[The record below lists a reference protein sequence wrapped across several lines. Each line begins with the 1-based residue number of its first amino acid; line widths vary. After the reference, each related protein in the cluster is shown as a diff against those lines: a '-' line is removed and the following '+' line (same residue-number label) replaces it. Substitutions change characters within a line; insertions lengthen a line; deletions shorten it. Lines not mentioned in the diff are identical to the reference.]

1 MSIYNNSSSSSFA
14 EHEPLEGDWLDNF
27 LEEDEAGSH
36 VDDTIPLDS
45 EAEREAFEKP
55 LLPEQRYYAE
65 RAIDLR
71 NTLEHP
77 QGNRFVGMSNDSI
90 LQGRSSF
97 LDENPSE
104 QTIDTTVTE
113 QDREKIYQSEY
124 LRRSGRSWQ
133 PIEYTNVKPEKL
145 QFADIDAAILTFL
158 NQPND
163 PIIRRQIV
171 KEFYNFLCVY
181 TDAPSIPELTAKLHD
196 PETYMKSISDSYLR
210 DLQSLGQ
217 SYTPF
222 DEATSMTDTHT
233 IKKVQ
238 ETHHATPY
246 YISQLLNL
254 FQHRV
259 VDSLTVNLLHLYKYK
274 PALCKLV
281 LDHPTET
288 ISIIDEATLFFV
300 HRVESNYILS
310 NNRITSRFLIP
321 YLRMSD
327 LAALEI
333 DCTEYDLLEKSWKN
347 LKSACLNKYIRLTG
361 VVTTKSTRLPRLSQ
375 VTMLCRDCGAEMGP
389 FNLSARG
396 AITTKET
403 VRSDQQAI
411 SFLPKRCINETCRSN
426 RLYISTSGTSY
437 EDFQRITVQE
447 PPNSV
452 VSGQLPE
459 KKEVLLTGDLIDK
472 VRPGDMIVVCGVYC
486 HIYDSKL
493 NRRVGLPVFS
503 TLIVANYVARVS
515 DVFFSFT
522 ADDSAAMNRLATTL
536 SSDELD
542 GLFLKAIAPSIHGM
556 QVVKQ
561 AILMALIG
569 GVSHALDGGNGQAA
583 ARYTRGDLHMLI
595 LGDPGVSKS
604 QLLKYVQRISPKC
617 IYTSGK
623 GSSAA
628 GLTVS
633 VKKSGVTGE
642 FYLQAG
648 ALVLANGGICII
660 DELDKM
666 NEIDRTALHQAMEQ
680 QTVSVAKAGII
691 STLEAR
697 AGIIAAANPVSGQY
711 ISNLPVTCNLAI
723 GDALMSRF
731 DLICVVK
738 DMVNYETD
746 LSMSKFIVQQ
756 HCRAHPYVGEAIDY
770 LNAYKEE
777 LGQIGS
783 RLQALEQNDSTKENT
798 DTGDALRNEID
809 QLSTRYNKII
819 QTLTNIFG
827 VEHTEAILGRGLV
840 VDSTYPEFIDG
851 ELSSRQVV
859 DIILGTTGNATNQSN
874 VSPTHD
880 NYILPQSFLTKY
892 IFYARTMRPQL
903 TKECQDII
911 SKFYTN
917 IRQMVTTGCTP
928 ITNRQIGTLFR
939 LAEAHARL
947 HLRKSVTKD
956 DGNFAIRLFSALYVP
971 QQKSALQY
979 SVQNKLGS
987 ICNIERDKF
996 GAIMAVL
1003 ADCVRSAQVYKETQ
1017 GGSEAVT
1024 EIRITP
1030 AYLKAEC
1037 EIHNVE
1043 FISGFL
1049 KSPILQRG
1057 YTLEYDASGVVTYII
1072 KKYTL

>member
-1 MSIYNNSSSSSFA
+1 MSINGNSSSSSFA

-45 EAEREAFEKP
+45 EAEREALEKP

-71 NTLEHP
+71 NTLERP
-77 QGNRFVGMSNDSI
+77 QGNRFVGAFNDSI

-97 LDENPSE
+97 LDENQSE
-104 QTIDTTVTE
+104 NTLDTTITE
-113 QDREKIYQSEY
+113 QDRDKLYHLEY
-124 LRRSGRSWQ
+124 MRRSGRSWQ
-133 PIEYTNVKPEKL
+133 PIEYADVKPEKV
-145 QFADIDAAILTFL
+145 QFTDIDGAISTFL

-163 PIIRRQIV
+163 PMIRKQII

-181 TDAPSIPELTAKLHD
+181 IDTPSVPELAAKLHD
-196 PETYMKSISDSYLR
+196 PESQGKPISDSYLR

-217 SYTPF
+217 SYSPL
-222 DEATSMTDTHT
+222 DEITSLTDVYTV
-233 IKKVQ
+233 KKPQAESRV
-238 ETHHATPY
+238 PY

-254 FQHRV
+254 FQHRI

-281 LDHPTET
+281 LEHPTET

-321 YLRMSD
+321 YLRLSD
-327 LAALEI
+327 LVALGI
-333 DCTEYDLLEKSWKN
+333 DHTEYDLLEKSWKS
-347 LKSACLNKYIRLTG
+347 LKSACLNKYVRLTG

-396 AITTKET
+396 TITTKET

-411 SFLPKRCINETCRSN
+411 AFLPKRCINETCRSSK
-426 RLYISTSGTSY
+426 LYISTSGTSY

-472 VRPGDMIVVCGVYC
+472 VKPGDMIVVCGVYR
-486 HIYDSKL
+486 HIYDGKL
-493 NRRVGLPVFS
+493 NRRVGFPVFS

-515 DVFFSFT
+515 DVFFNFT
-522 ADDSAAMNRLATTL
+522 ADDSAAMTRLATSL
-536 SSDELD
+536 SGDELD
-542 GLFLKAIAPSIHGM
+542 SLFLKAMAPSIHGM

-561 AILMALIG
+561 AILMALVG
-569 GVSHALDGGNGQAA
+569 GISHALDGGSGQAA
-583 ARYTRGDLHMLI
+583 SRFTRGDLHMLI

-604 QLLKYVQRISPKC
+604 QLLKYVQHISPKC
-617 IYTSGK
+617 VYTSGK

-633 VKKSGVTGE
+633 VKKSGATGE

-711 ISNLPVTCNLAI
+711 ISSLPVTCNLNI
-723 GDALMSRF
+723 GDALLSRF

-746 LSMSKFIVQQ
+746 LAMSKFIVQQ

-770 LNAYKEE
+770 LTMYREEIGQLEARLHVLEQDESGKEGTE
-777 LGQIGS
+777 
-783 RLQALEQNDSTKENT
+783 ALET
-798 DTGDALRNEID
+798 LRNEID
-809 QLSTRYNKII
+809 QLSERYNKIV
-819 QTLTNIFG
+819 QTLTNLFG
-827 VEHTEAILGRGLV
+827 VDHTEAILGRGLV
-840 VDSTYPEFIDG
+840 VDSDYPEFING

-859 DIILGTTGNATNQSN
+859 DLILGTTGVGGDQAN
-874 VSPTHD
+874 VGPKHD

-917 IRQMVTTGCTP
+917 VRQMVTTGCTP

-956 DGNFAIRLFSALYVP
+956 DGNFAIRLFSALYIP
-971 QQKSALQY
+971 QQKGALQHG
-979 SVQNKLGS
+979 VQNKLGT

-1003 ADCVRSAQVYKETQ
+1003 ADCVRSAQVYRETQ
-1017 GGSEAVT
+1017 AGSEAVS

-1043 FISGFL
+1043 FITGFL
-1049 KSPILQRG
+1049 QSPALQRG
-1057 YTLEYDASGVVTYII
+1057 YMLEYDTSGTVTHII
-1072 KKYTL
+1072 KKYTS

>member
-1 MSIYNNSSSSSFA
+1 M
-14 EHEPLEGDWLDNF
+14 EGDWLDNF
-27 LEEDEAGSH
+27 LEEDEAESR

-77 QGNRFVGMSNDSI
+77 QGNRFVGAFNDSI

-104 QTIDTTVTE
+104 HTLDTTITE
-113 QDREKIYQSEY
+113 QDRDKVYHSEY
-124 LRRSGRSWQ
+124 LRRSGRRWQ
-133 PIEYTNVKPEKL
+133 PIEYADVKPEKI
-145 QFADIDAAILTFL
+145 QFTDIEGAILAFL

-163 PIIRRQIV
+163 PVIRRQIV
-171 KEFYNFLCVY
+171 KEFYNFLCTY
-181 TDAPSIPELTAKLHD
+181 IDTPSIPELTARLHD
-196 PETYMKSISDSYLR
+196 PETCAKSISDSYLK

-217 SYTPF
+217 SYTLF
-222 DEATSMTDTHT
+222 DEATSITDVHT
-233 IKKVQ
+233 VRNPRT
-238 ETHHATPY
+238 ESRVVPY

-254 FQHRV
+254 FQHRI

-288 ISIIDEATLFFV
+288 IPIIDEATLFFV

-310 NNRITSRFLIP
+310 NSKITCRFLIP
-321 YLRMSD
+321 HLKMSD
-327 LAALEI
+327 LVALEI
-333 DCTEYDLLEKSWKN
+333 DHTEYDLLEKSWKS
-347 LKSACLNKYIRLTG
+347 LKSACLNKYVRLTG

-396 AITTKET
+396 TITTKET

-411 SFLPKRCINETCRSN
+411 AFLPKRCINETCRSSK
-426 RLYISTSGTSY
+426 LYISASGTTY

-472 VRPGDMIVVCGVYC
+472 VKPGDMIVVCGVYC
-486 HIYDSKL
+486 HIYDGKL
-493 NRRVGLPVFS
+493 NRRVGFPVFS

-515 DVFFSFT
+515 DVLFNFT
-522 ADDSAAMNRLATTL
+522 ADDSAAMTRLATSL
-536 SSDELD
+536 SGDELD
-542 GLFLKAIAPSIHGM
+542 SLFLKAIAPSIHGM

-561 AILMALIG
+561 AILMTLIG
-569 GVSHALDGGNGQAA
+569 GISHALDGGSGQAA
-583 ARYTRGDLHMLI
+583 SRFTRGDLHMLI

-617 IYTSGK
+617 VYTSGK

-711 ISNLPVTCNLAI
+711 ISSLPVTCNLNI

-770 LNAYKEE
+770 LTMYREE
-777 LGQIGS
+777 ISQLEI
-783 RLQALEQNDSTKENT
+783 RLQALEHEENSKENT
-798 DTGDALRNEID
+798 DAMDALRNQID
-809 QLSTRYNKII
+809 QLSERYNKII
-819 QTLTNIFG
+819 QTLTNLFG
-827 VEHTEAILGRGLV
+827 VEHAEAILGRGLV
-840 VDSTYPEFIDG
+840 VDSNYPEFIDG

-859 DIILGTTGNATNQSN
+859 NLILGTDDSGNQSN
-874 VSPTHD
+874 TRSRHD

-892 IFYARTMRPQL
+892 VFYARTMRPQL

-956 DGNFAIRLFSALYVP
+956 DGNFAVRLFAALYVP
-971 QQKSALQY
+971 QQKGALQY
-979 SVQNKLGS
+979 GVQNKLGT
-987 ICNIERDKF
+987 ICNVERDKF

-1017 GGSEAVT
+1017 GGSEAIT

-1043 FISGFL
+1043 FINGFL
-1049 KSPILQRG
+1049 QSSVLQRG
-1057 YTLEYDASGVVTYII
+1057 YTLEYDVSGAVTHIV
-1072 KKYTL
+1072 KKYIT